1 MLYFPFDR
9 IIVISFFLDF
19 LVEQKVTENTWL
31 SLLQLSF
38 DLEAANS
45 SVTYIP
51 FKNVV
56 FIVTQTMNKSLFTE

>member
-19 LVEQKVTENTWL
+19 LVGQKVTESTWL

-38 DLEAANS
+38 DLES
-45 SVTYIP
+45 
-51 FKNVV
+51 
-56 FIVTQTMNKSLFTE
+56 QTHCDITISPLKM